1 MMKISR
7 ISPLRISPRIGL
19 VGPLL
24 ALALLA
30 AACGGGG
37 TKLEGVAATVY
48 DGDCADDTGS
58 SVTVYSGRSENLMK
72 PVYDAFACESGIS
85 VRVRWGSSTDLALL
99 VDTEGDR
106 TEADV
111 FISRSPGPV
120 GFLESK
126 GLLSSMDSS
135 VLNLVDDDH
144 RGDSGTWIGFSGRKR
159 VLVHNLDTVPSS
171 DLPSSV
177 FDLTGPKWRGRVAIP
192 ATNGS
197 FVDWFTVFR
206 DQYGDDEATGWLR
219 DMVAND
225 ARYYPN
231 NVAIV
236 EAVARG
242 EIDMGL
248 VNHYY
253 NYRLAAD
260 AESAG
265 QDHRAA
271 NYDLADQ
278 DIGSLLVITAATM
291 TKNAADRPAAQS
303 LIAYLLSAPAQRYFT
318 SNTYEYP
325 LAAGVEPNP
334 VLPPLSALSIGS
346 VDFDALGG
354 GFEGSEDIIQRSGI
368 LSR

>member
-1 MMKISR
+1 MQFSR
-7 ISPLRISPRIGL
+7 TGL
-19 VGPLL
+19 ACLFAV
-24 ALALLA
+24 ALIA
-30 AACGGGG
+30 ASCSGGGG
-37 TKLEGVAATVY
+37 TKLAGVAATVY
-48 DGDCADDTGS
+48 DGTCADDNGT

-72 PVYDAFACESGIS
+72 PVFDAFACESGTS

-99 VDTEGDR
+99 IDTEGDR

-126 GLLSSMDSS
+126 GLLTAMDSS
-135 VLNLVDDDH
+135 VLDLVDDDH
-144 RGDSGTWIGFSGRKR
+144 RGDNGTWIGFSGRKR
-159 VLVHNLDTVPSS
+159 VLVHNLDSVPSS
-171 DLPSSV
+171 ELPTSV
-177 FDLTGPKWRGRVAIP
+177 FDLTDSQWRGRVAIP

-206 DQYGDDEATGWLR
+206 DQYGNDAATQWLS
-219 DMVAND
+219 DMVDND

-236 EAVARG
+236 EAAARG
-242 EIDMGL
+242 EIDVGL

-260 AESAG
+260 AAAAG
-265 QDHRAA
+265 EQHRAA
-271 NYDLADQ
+271 NYDLSDE
-278 DIGSLLVITAATM
+278 DIGSLLIITAATI
-291 TKNAADRPAAQS
+291 TKSTEDRAAAQS
-303 LIAYLLSAPAQRYFT
+303 FISYLLSTSAQRFFT

-325 LAAGVEPNP
+325 LAGGVEANP
-334 VLPPLSALSIGS
+334 VLPPLTALSIGS

-354 GFEGSEDIIQRSGI
+354 GFERTEDIIQRSGI
-368 LSR
+368 LNQ

>member
-1 MMKISR
+1 MTKISR
-7 ISPLRISPRIGL
+7 VGL
-19 VGPLL
+19 VGILVVL
-24 ALALLA
+24 ALISAS
-30 AACGGGG
+30 CGGGGGG
-37 TKLEGVAATVY
+37 TKLEGVAASIY
-48 DGDCADDTGS
+48 GDTCADDNGS

-72 PVYDAFACESGIS
+72 PVFDAFACESGTS

-99 VDTEGDR
+99 IDTEGDR

-126 GLLSSMDSS
+126 GLLISMDSS

-144 RGDSGTWIGFSGRKR
+144 RGDNGTWIGFSGRKR
-159 VLVHNLDTVPSS
+159 VLVHNLDSVPPSQ
-171 DLPSSV
+171 LPTSV
-177 FDLTGPKWRGRVAIP
+177 FDLTEPEWRGRVAIP

-206 DQYGDDEATGWLR
+206 DQYGNDVATQWLS
-219 DMVAND
+219 DMVDND

-236 EAVARG
+236 EAAARG
-242 EIDMGL
+242 EIDVGL

-260 AESAG
+260 AEAAG
-265 QDHRAA
+265 NDHRAA
-271 NYDLADQ
+271 NYDLSDQ
-278 DIGSLLVITAATM
+278 DIGSLLIITAATM
-291 TKNAADRPAAQS
+291 TKNVDDREAAQS
-303 LIAYLLSAPAQRYFT
+303 FIAYLLSPSAQRFFT
-318 SNTYEYP
+318 RNTYEYP
-325 LAAGVEPNP
+325 LAGGIDPNP
-334 VLPPLSALSIGS
+334 ALPPLSALSIGS

-354 GFEGSEDIIQRSGI
+354 GFETTEEIIQSSGI
-368 LSR
+368 LSQ